1 MEPFVAVD
9 DFGDLFMPVEGGL
22 KRLGM
27 KRFSVGI
34 SWQMFKRGYSVSLGW
49 TYHNSNFI
57 PVYND

>member
-9 DFGDLFMPVEGGL
+9 DLGDLFVPVVGGI

-34 SWQMFKRGYSVSLGW
+34 AWQMLNRGYSVSLGW
-49 TYHNSNFI
+49 TSHNSSFI
-57 PVYND
+57 PVYHA